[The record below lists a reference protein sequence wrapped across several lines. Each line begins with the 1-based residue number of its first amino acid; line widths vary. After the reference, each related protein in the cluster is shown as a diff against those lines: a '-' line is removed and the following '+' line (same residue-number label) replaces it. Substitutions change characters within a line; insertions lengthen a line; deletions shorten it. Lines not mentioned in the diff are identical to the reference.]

1 MLNKHFQSAI
11 YQYVGIIEYPFGVL
25 DENGI
30 IIASSGVSN
39 VGKKMPVNLD
49 MLTDGSVFVE
59 DGITYKPVFSRSKFD
74 FCVYVEN
81 TNEISKKCAQILA
94 ASFISVKLHYEEKYD
109 TTSFVKNI
117 VLDSILP
124 GDIYAR
130 SKELKLDYDKSRIV
144 YVVSLPNPDDTS
156 VSEILMG
163 IFPEK
168 GKQFVLPIDEKT
180 YAIIVEI
187 SPDATAKDKTKQAR
201 EIINMIRSDALVNAC
216 VGIGSVVDNLR
227 EISTSYREARLAIDI
242 GTVFDN
248 DKEILNYESLGIGRL
263 IYQLPVKLCQMYLDE
278 VFKNGSIDKL
288 DQETLLTIQKF
299 FDNSLNISETSRRL
313 FIHRNTLVYRLDKI
327 QKLTGL
333 DLRQFD
339 DAIIF
344 KVAMMVK
351 KYLSANI
358 MKI

>member
-11 YQYVGIIEYPFGVL
+11 YQYVGIVEYPFGIL
-25 DENGI
+25 DENGV
-30 IIASSGVSN
+30 IIASSGASN
-39 VGKKMPVNLD
+39 IGKRMPVNLEA
-49 MLTDGSVFVE
+49 LTDGSVFSE
-59 DGITYKPVFSRSKFD
+59 GGITYKPVFSRSKFD
-74 FCVYVEN
+74 FCVFVEN
-81 TNEISKKCAQILA
+81 TNEISKKCAQLLA
-94 ASFISVKLHYEEKYD
+94 ASFISVKQHYEEKYD
-109 TTSFVKNI
+109 TTSFIKNI

-130 SKELKLDYDKSRIV
+130 SKELKLEYEKTRIV
-144 YVVSLPNPDDTS
+144 YAVSLPSPDDSS
-156 VSEILMG
+156 VNEVLSGM
-163 IFPEK
+163 FSEK
-168 GKQFVLPIDEKT
+168 GKQFVLPIDERN
-180 YAIIVEI
+180 YAVIVEI
-187 SPDATAKDKTKQAR
+187 SPEATTKDKTKQAR
-201 EIINMIRSDALVNAC
+201 EIINMIRSDAMVNAC
-216 VGIGSVVDNLR
+216 VGIGSMAENLR
-227 EISTSYREARLAIDI
+227 EISTSYREAQLAIEI
-242 GTVFDN
+242 GTVFDS
-248 DKEILNYESLGIGRL
+248 DKEILNYEALGIGRL

-278 VFKNGSIDKL
+278 VFKNGSIEKL
-288 DQETLLTIQKF
+288 DQETILTIQKF

-351 KYLSANI
+351 KYLSANV